1 MRRVPWELRESL
13 TVISGEGCSRQGE
26 QQETRALALDEFG
39 NEKVPV
45 GLR

>member
-1 MRRVPWELRESL
+1 MRRDPYELRESL
-13 TVISGEGCSRQGE
+13 TVISGEGCSRQRE
-26 QQETRALALDEFG
+26 QQETTALMLDESG